1 MSADAPGFAPISD
14 AEIDHL
20 AEQLAAIKTEN
31 ALDLEG
37 VDGLFCAL
45 VASPANVPPSTY
57 LPVILGGETGTSAA
71 FANLDEANRTISLI
85 MRYWNSIIADL
96 ERESIHMPF
105 ITEPGVDGIQG
116 RAWAQGFM
124 RGVRLAP
131 TGWNELLTDENE
143 GLLVSIPLVA
153 GEMDPEWPKQPLTRE
168 KNDELVQWMIAGA
181 ARAYTKFA
189 AVRRKQAEE
198 MYADALDDEDDNYPE
213 TYVRPER
220 KVGRNEPCPCGS
232 GRKYKRCC
240 GTSGTPLT
248 H

>member
-1 MSADAPGFAPISD
+1 MNTLGPELLSE
-14 AEIDHL
+14 AEIGQL
-20 AEQLAAIKTEN
+20 AERLGQIQNTDAMS
-31 ALDLEG
+31 LEG

-45 VASPANVPPSTY
+45 IASPDTVPPSGY
-57 LPVILGGETGTSAA
+57 LPVILGGNPGASGA
-71 FANLDEANRTISLI
+71 FADLEDANSMISLI

-105 ITEPGVDGIQG
+105 ITETGIDGIQG

-131 TGWNELLTDENE
+131 TGWNKLLTDENE

-153 GEMDPEWPKQPLTRE
+153 GEMDPEWPKQPLTRA

-189 AVRRKQAEE
+189 AARRKQAEE
-198 MYADALDDEDDNYPE
+198 MNADALDDEDDNYPE

-232 GRKYKRCC
+232 GKKFKKCC
-240 GTSGTPLT
+240 GSPDLDAIL
-248 H
+248 